1 MRVALCAV
9 LACCSLALVGC
20 HDYQPLAGATP
31 AENAFVRVNLNDSGS
46 TLLSGYLGPRI
57 VAVDGRYSHGDG
69 DGLELLVSST
79 EDATGAQSYWH
90 GERVTIPR
98 SAIAT
103 VQARKLAPFRTA
115 LLSGGIG
122 VAIAGLVSS
131 FTGHGIFGIG
141 SGSGGKP
148 GPR

>member
-1 MRVALCAV
+1 MRVVMCAV
-9 LACCSLALVGC
+9 LACCSLAVIGC
-20 HDYQPLAGATP
+20 HDYRPLAGTTP

-69 DGLELLVSST
+69 DGFELFVSST
-79 EDATGAQSYWH
+79 EDVNGMQSYWH

-122 VAIAGLVSS
+122 AAIAGVVSA
-131 FTGHGIFGIG
+131 FTGHGVFGIG
-141 SGSGGKP
+141 GSSGGRP
-148 GPR
+148 GPK